1 MVAPVMVLPMFKLLY
16 VFTRQISKPVA
27 KMVERSAKS
36 GSGTI
41 RNKIVIPLGQFS
53 HWVSVR
59 AERVCS
65 WYTICRATELQMYV
79 TTHLRFITSP
89 VCTLLHAAE
98 TLKAMDAWPLQRVI
112 AGNTRTRV
120 RSLSEEEA
128 IEWGGSLIGE
138 TFIYSV
144 AAGFVIYEYTDK
156 EAKDS
161 KKKEEIQAWRNS
173 IGEQVLQLQEKI
185 QQLETESTE
194 LRQALEAVSQ
204 SAPASEALST
214 PATSN
219 LYSAVS
225 YGLSLVGLGSGS

>member
-59 AERVCS
+59 AE
-65 WYTICRATELQMYV
+65 
-79 TTHLRFITSP
+79 
-89 VCTLLHAAE
+89 
-98 TLKAMDAWPLQRVI
+98 RVI